1 MNVELKQMRLVF
13 TIGDTTWTRRVESL
27 DGELIWQ
34 GVDEKIFEDS
44 MVSDETLDEW
54 ESQMRGLKEWNIVE
68 HKRIRS

>member
-13 TIGDTTWTRRVESL
+13 TIGDTTWTRRVEAL

-54 ESQMRGLKEWNIVE
+54 ESQMRGLAEWNIVE
-68 HKRIRS
+68 HKRIKS

>member
-1 MNVELKQMRLVF
+1 MNIELKQMRLVF
-13 TIGDTTWTRRVESL
+13 TIGDTTWNRRVETL

-54 ESQMRGLKEWNIVE
+54 ESQMRGLAEWNIVE
-68 HKRIRS
+68 HKRIKS

>member
-13 TIGDTTWTRRVESL
+13 TISDTTWTRRVETL

-54 ESQMRGLKEWNIVE
+54 ESQMRGLTDWNIVE
-68 HKRIRS
+68 HERIRS